1 MKQISFINVE
11 TRLASIM
18 KGMINPFLVVLGLT
32 ELPKLGGGGGNPLP
46 PGAYGPAYMW
56 LIMVKVIIVIFVRKK
71 AD

>member
-11 TRLASIM
+11 ARLASIM
-18 KGMINPFLVVLGLT
+18 KGMINPLQLYVLGLT
-32 ELPKLGGGGGNPLP
+32 DLPKLGEGNPLP

-71 AD
+71 S